1 MLAFPW
7 GQFDQTSV
15 SSQREKPAVGFEAN
29 RENGGTSCI
38 HGFAGF
44 CVSSVNKSALLS
56 IPELNATVDVID
68 QQE

>member
-44 CVSSVNKSALLS
+44 SV
-56 IPELNATVDVID
+56 
-68 QQE
+68 